1 VKFIIL
7 ERNMKLSSLTPVA
20 AVLAVSL
27 TAVAHAETSNP
38 FVAKPLSTIVV
49 ADNHE
54 GKCGGMKE
62 GSCGGDKATKEGK
75 CGEGKCGSSM
85 KAKEGKC
92 GEGKCGAEKMKADAN
107 KDGQVSKAEFMSKH
121 EAMFNKADTN
131 KDGMLDVKEHQTLH
145 RDMKKNMK
153 SHKEGKCGE
162 GKCGSSKK

>member
-1 VKFIIL
+1 
-7 ERNMKLSSLTPVA
+7 MKLSSLTPVA

-75 CGEGKCGSSM
+75 CGEGKCGSD
-85 KAKEGKC
+85 
-92 GEGKCGAEKMKADAN
+92 KMKADAN
-107 KDGQVSKAEFMSKH
+107 KDGTVSKAEFMSRH
-121 EAMFNKADTN
+121 EAM
-131 KDGMLDVKEHQTLH
+131 LDAKEHKALH
-145 RDMKKNMK
+145 RDMKKKMK

-162 GKCGSSKK
+162 GKCGAAK

>member
-1 VKFIIL
+1 
-7 ERNMKLSSLTPVA
+7 MKLSSLTPVA

-75 CGEGKCGSSM
+75 CGEGKCGSD
-85 KAKEGKC
+85 
-92 GEGKCGAEKMKADAN
+92 KMKADAN
-107 KDGQVSKAEFMSKH
+107 KDGTVSKAEFMSRH
-121 EAMFNKADTN
+121 EAMFTAADAN
-131 KDGMLDVKEHQTLH
+131 KDGMLDAKEHKALH
-145 RDMKKNMK
+145 RDMKKK
-153 SHKEGKCGE
+153 
-162 GKCGSSKK
+162 

>member
-1 VKFIIL
+1 
-7 ERNMKLSSLTPVA
+7 MKLSSLTPVA

-38 FVAKPLSTIVV
+38 FVAKPLSSIVV

-75 CGEGKCGSSM
+75 CGEGKCGSD
-85 KAKEGKC
+85 
-92 GEGKCGAEKMKADAN
+92 KMKADAN
-107 KDGQVSKAEFMSKH
+107 KDGTVSKAEFMSRH
-121 EAMFNKADTN
+121 EAMFTAADAN
-131 KDGMLDVKEHQTLH
+131 KDGMLDAKEHKALH
-145 RDMKKNMK
+145 RDMKKKMK

-162 GKCGSSKK
+162 GKCGAAK